1 MDPLLPIDPSA
12 TALPSRRVPPV
23 DRLRRITREGD
34 RPRRD
39 PKEQGDGAAEYRD
52 PPEEEPGEGHID
64 IRV

>member
-1 MDPLLPIDPSA
+1 MDPLLPIDPST

-39 PKEQGDGAAEYRD
+39 PKEPREGVEYIE

>member
-39 PKEQGDGAAEYRD
+39 PKEQGESAEYRE
-52 PPEEEPGEGHID
+52 PPEDEPGEGHID

>member
-1 MDPLLPIDPSA
+1 M
-12 TALPSRRVPPV
+12 

-39 PKEQGDGAAEYRD
+39 PKEPREGAEYRE
-52 PPEEEPGEGHID
+52 PPEDEPGEGHID